1 MLLADALEVLI
12 KVLEKQK
19 LTKVQKRALE
29 TVKELAKL
37 VPAEGLI
44 S

>member
-1 MLLADALEVLI
+1 MSLADALEVLI
-12 KVLEKQK
+12 KMLDKQK
-19 LTKVQKRALE
+19 LTKAQKQALK
-29 TVKELAKL
+29 TLKELAKL